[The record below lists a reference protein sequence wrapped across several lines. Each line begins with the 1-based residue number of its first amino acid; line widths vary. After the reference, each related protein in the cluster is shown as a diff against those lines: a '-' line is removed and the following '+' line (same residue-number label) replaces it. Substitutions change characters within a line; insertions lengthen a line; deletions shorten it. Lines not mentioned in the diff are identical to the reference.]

1 MSHGLLVEEIG
12 TTNLDLSKQS
22 HTLILGEEI
31 DCGGNT
37 VKATSSIEE
46 LNIDEEWRI
55 LNLNNVRVF
64 ADKLKNNAG
73 YVMDITRQLE
83 NKIVGNIN
91 GELVDTQERLL
102 QSKKDG
108 FDPFSEEYRG
118 ESTYVE
124 PPFIV
129 ALRDLLERIVNKEVN
144 VISKRR

>member
-108 FDPFSEEYRG
+108 FDPFRKNIS

-124 PPFIV
+124 PHFNDP
-129 ALRDLLERIVNKEVN
+129 
-144 VISKRR
+144 

>member
-12 TTNLDLSKQS
+12 TTNLDLPNKAT
-22 HTLILGEEI
+22 HLYWEKKLIAVETL
-31 DCGGNT
+31 
-37 VKATSSIEE
+37 KATSSIEE

-102 QSKKDG
+102 QSKKM
-108 FDPFSEEYRG
+108 
-118 ESTYVE
+118 
-124 PPFIV
+124 
-129 ALRDLLERIVNKEVN
+129 DLIHFRKNIEVN
-144 VISKRR
+144 QPMLSLHLLWPLEIY

>member
-1 MSHGLLVEEIG
+1 MF
-12 TTNLDLSKQS
+12 T
-22 HTLILGEEI
+22 
-31 DCGGNT
+31 
-37 VKATSSIEE
+37 
-46 LNIDEEWRI
+46 
-55 LNLNNVRVF
+55 LNNVRIF

-102 QSKKDG
+102 RSKKDG

-129 ALRDLLERIVNKEVN
+129 ALRDLLERIVNKEVK
-144 VISKRR
+144 VTSKRR

>member
-1 MSHGLLVEEIG
+1 
-12 TTNLDLSKQS
+12 
-22 HTLILGEEI
+22 
-31 DCGGNT
+31 
-37 VKATSSIEE
+37 
-46 LNIDEEWRI
+46 
-55 LNLNNVRVF
+55 
-64 ADKLKNNAG
+64 
-73 YVMDITRQLE
+73 MDITRQLE

-118 ESTYVE
+118 TTYVE

-129 ALRDLLERIVNKEVN
+129 ARDLLERIVNKEVN

>member
-144 VISKRR
+144 VTSKRR